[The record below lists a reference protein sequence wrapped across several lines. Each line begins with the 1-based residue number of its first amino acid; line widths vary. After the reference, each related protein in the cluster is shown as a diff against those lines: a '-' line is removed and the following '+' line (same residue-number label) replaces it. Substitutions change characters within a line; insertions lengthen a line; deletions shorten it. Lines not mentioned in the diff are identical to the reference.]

1 MKLVQR
7 LYGDTENYL
16 VTSTA
21 DQLSLQYTNSKDVLP
36 NLVWQIGARCC
47 YHGDQMHSYI
57 QYQEVTLTVSSAAL
71 QHAYDDPLTRP
82 PTINAGIIIIM

>member
-16 VTSTA
+16 VISTA

-36 NLVWQIGARCC
+36 NLVWQNRCK
-47 YHGDQMHSYI
+47 M
-57 QYQEVTLTVSSAAL
+57 LL
-71 QHAYDDPLTRP
+71 PW
-82 PTINAGIIIIM
+82 